1 MAAQPKAVNGD
12 KKRKPETQAAEARRK
27 QRAAEARAR
36 AKARALAAEEKAKE
50 LAKTGV
56 GKQIAGFMEFV
67 RKQGIVG
74 LAVGL
79 AIGTQA
85 GATVKAIVEGFIN
98 PIVAFIVGSQTN
110 LLEAKWDI
118 VGVDTDTVNYWFT
131 LGERT
136 LVISWGA
143 ILSSIITL
151 LAVAAVIY
159 YVVKGLKLD
168 KLDKPKD

>member
-1 MAAQPKAVNGD
+1 MAKSDNEPKTARE
-12 KKRKPETQAAEARRK
+12 KKIAAAARAKALREKAAEARENTK
-27 QRAAEARAR
+27 I
-36 AKARALAAEEKAKE
+36 
-50 LAKTGV
+50 
-56 GKQIAGFMEFV
+56 GKQLGGFMDFV
-67 RKQGIVG
+67 RKQGVVG

-98 PIVAFIVGSQTN
+98 PIVAFIVGSQEG
-110 LLEAKWDI
+110 LLNAKWNV
-118 VGVDTDTVNYWFT
+118 VGPDSEQTNYWLT
-131 LGERT
+131 LGQRN

-159 YVVKGLKLD
+159 FVVKGLKLD
-168 KLDKPKD
+168 KLDKKKE

>member
-1 MAAQPKAVNGD
+1 MAQSSDSPRTIREKRVAAAARAKALRE
-12 KKRKPETQAAEARRK
+12 KAAEARENSK
-27 QRAAEARAR
+27 
-36 AKARALAAEEKAKE
+36 
-50 LAKTGV
+50 V
-56 GKQIAGFMEFV
+56 GKQLAGFMEFV
-67 RKQGIVG
+67 RTQGVVG

-98 PIVAFIVGSQTN
+98 PIVAFVVGSQDG
-110 LLEAKWDI
+110 LLNAKWNVI
-118 VGVDTDTVNYWFT
+118 GRDTEITNYWFT
-131 LGERT
+131 LSNRT

-159 YVVKGLKLD
+159 FVVKGMKLD
-168 KLDKPKD
+168 KLDKKKD